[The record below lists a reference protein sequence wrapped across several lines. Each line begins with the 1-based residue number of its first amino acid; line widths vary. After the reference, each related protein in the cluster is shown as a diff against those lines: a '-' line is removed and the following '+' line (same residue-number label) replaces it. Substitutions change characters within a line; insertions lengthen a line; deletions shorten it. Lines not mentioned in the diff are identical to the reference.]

1 MRLILFGAPGAGKGT
16 QAKILS
22 NHFEIPHISTGDIL
36 RETAQKDTPLGIKAK
51 EIMNRGELVPD
62 DIMIEIIKETLN
74 DEKCKNG
81 FILDGF
87 PRTSGQA
94 ESLDQIIGE
103 LAQDHLVVIFITV
116 NDETV
121 VRRLSSRRACQEC
134 KAIVN
139 LVDISDHSVC
149 PNCKAV
155 NSLHQRQDDKEEV
168 ILHRINV
175 YKKTTKPVLEYYEDK
190 GKVIVVDGTDSID
203 EVQESIMTLL
213 KDKLDMNFTSSVS

>member
-22 NHFEIPHISTGDIL
+22 NLFQIPHISTGDIL
-36 RETAQKDTPLGIKAK
+36 RETAHKDTPLGNKARD
-51 EIMNRGELVPD
+51 IMNRGELVPD
-62 DIMIEIIKETLN
+62 DIMIAIIKETLN
-74 DEKCKNG
+74 DDKCKNG

-103 LAQDHLVVIFITV
+103 LEQDHLVVIFITI

-121 VRRLSSRRACQEC
+121 VSRLSSRRACKEC
-134 KAIVN
+134 NAIVN
-139 LVDISDHSVC
+139 LADISDHNLC
-149 PNCKAV
+149 PNCNAQ
-155 NSLHQRQDDKEEV
+155 NSLFQRQDDKEDV

-175 YKKTTKPVLEYYEDK
+175 YKKTTKPVLEYYEDRE
-190 GKVIVVDGTDSID
+190 KVIVVDGTDSID
-203 EVQESIMTLL
+203 VVQESIMTLL
-213 KDKLDMNFTSSVS
+213 KDKLDTDIRSSAS